1 MTRNAINPVWLTPL
15 LLLALHPMA
24 IEAQSS
30 SPEARRA
37 ALEDLTPANTVLIYV
52 DFNTGLD
59 NVLTTVPGP
68 QFRENVGAYVGIG
81 TVFEEAPIAL
91 LGEENDFYGPF
102 YPELDAI
109 RGRALHFH
117 RTTPSGYTPE
127 LAAWLTETGRRNVVI
142 GGISIDNCTL
152 HTSLDLLRNGYNVFV
167 LTDVSPTNN
176 PRAYEAAFT
185 RLVQAGAVPLT
196 WVTLATDLVGDW
208 NSAAGQRLMPVV
220 SQHLA
225 AATVGTPIDTS
236 PDGHGIR

>member
-1 MTRNAINPVWLTPL
+1 MTKTLLHPLPL
-15 LLLALHPMA
+15 LLTGLLLGPLPVGGQATTTA
-24 IEAQSS
+24 ATQ
-30 SPEARRA
+30 A

-68 QFRENVGAYVGIG
+68 QFRQNVGAYVDIG
-81 TVFEEAPIAL
+81 TVFGDVPIAL
-91 LGEENDFYGPF
+91 LGEENEFYGPF
-102 YPELDAI
+102 FPELDRI
-109 RGRALHFH
+109 RDRARHFH
-117 RTTPSGYTPE
+117 RTAPSGYTPE
-127 LAAWLTETGRRNVVI
+127 MATWLAEARRPNVVI

-152 HTSLDLLRNGYNVFV
+152 HTSLDLLRNGYRVYV

-176 PRAYEAAFT
+176 PKAYEAAFT

-208 NSAAGQRLMPVV
+208 DSPAGRRLMPAMA
-220 SQHLA
+220 QYLA
-225 AATVGTPIDTS
+225 ASTVGTPIDTT